1 MEPTLPVSIQPAINV
16 PTRDI
21 EMPTGTQ
28 TGQNVTVELEHK
40 LVEYIARL
48 QVQGSYGQETANP
61 AALGSEVLSVLKSY
75 LDRAS
80 RLQNLQGGKVN
91 VMSDNPLLSLETQE
105 QAGLQNAV
113 FTPGPAERYFEPA
126 APVGD
131 NVAKVAS
138 PALSGADLDRA
149 INMLSELLSF
159 SFETSF
165 IGTATANV
173 SKSTNT
179 LLHGQ

>member
-1 MEPTLPVSIQPAINV
+1 MEPSLPVSVQPALNV

-28 TGQNVTVELEHK
+28 TGQNVTVALEHK

-48 QVQGSYGQETANP
+48 QVQGGIGQESANP

-91 VMSDNPLLSLETQE
+91 VMSEPSVLSLSEDQG
-105 QAGLQNAV
+105 GLQNAV

-126 APVGD
+126 APVREET
-131 NVAKVAS
+131 AKAV

-149 INMLSELLSF
+149 INLLSELLSF

-165 IGTATANV
+165 IGTATSNV